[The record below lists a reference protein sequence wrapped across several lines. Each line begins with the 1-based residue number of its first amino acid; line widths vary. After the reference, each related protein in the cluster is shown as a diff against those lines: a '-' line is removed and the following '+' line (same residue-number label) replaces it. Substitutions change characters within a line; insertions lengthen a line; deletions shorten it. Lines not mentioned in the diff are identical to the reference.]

1 MRPFTKAIFEHE
13 GKKIIG
19 SRWTLEQVQQAYKK
33 ADELLNLVSEFKAF
47 KPVQELGLHKV
58 RADLEYAVPNRLQ
71 KDLPDEAVQSLSLGI
86 FSNLLDRGTDVMWY
100 VAWLYENT
108 PDNFKNTIASSK
120 QAFLKDRFFR
130 KKVPV
135 YSFSSFKTGDNPA
148 FSRDEKFSKIC
159 ADLYSDAHHMAYHS
173 AGHTPPANYAFWLG
187 RSKAGEKLNYE
198 TTYLQQLAY
207 RVKEK
212 MLGKSVPTASI
223 IATRKQN
230 TL

>member
-1 MRPFTKAIFEHE
+1 
-13 GKKIIG
+13 
-19 SRWTLEQVQQAYKK
+19 
-33 ADELLNLVSEFKAF
+33 
-47 KPVQELGLHKV
+47 
-58 RADLEYAVPNRLQ
+58 
-71 KDLPDEAVQSLSLGI
+71 
-86 FSNLLDRGTDVMWY
+86 MWY

-198 TTYLQQLAY
+198 TMYLQQLAY
-207 RVKEK
+207 KVKEK
-212 MLGKSVPTASI
+212 MLGKSAPSASI
-223 IATRKQN
+223 IAAQKQN